1 MRMLRLHVV
10 AAYLRYVNHHHGHC
24 NTWRRFWWCFP
35 CDKDY
40 LLRLFL
46 RKLKSLF
53 LSEKPTRNASNPHRV
68 CPCRRRPVPYLHAL
82 RSDRV
87 TITTQSTVAWMH
99 ARQRRLLVLVTTGDL
114 NMSSSHNDRADRSSR
129 VWRGLCDIRLL
140 RYDTIQ

>member
-1 MRMLRLHVV
+1 MLWQPISGTSIIITVIVTLEDDSGGVS
-10 AAYLRYVNHHHGHC
+10 
-24 NTWRRFWWCFP
+24 TP

-87 TITTQSTVAWMH
+87 TITTQSTVA
-99 ARQRRLLVLVTTGDL
+99 
-114 NMSSSHNDRADRSSR
+114 
-129 VWRGLCDIRLL
+129 
-140 RYDTIQ
+140 